1 MFLVKSLEHIVDD
14 EELSF
19 EGKQLAIV
27 LYNQM
32 LQKARC
38 DMTEKEMA
46 DITGLNEDEIKKQ
59 ISILREKE
67 YLVGPNM
74 AL

>member
-1 MFLVKSLEHIVDD
+1 MFLVQSLDKIMSD
-14 EELSF
+14 ETLSF
-19 EGKQLAIV
+19 KDKQLVIV

-38 DMTEKEMA
+38 DMTEKKLSE
-46 DITGLNEDEIKKQ
+46 ITGIDEKDIQ
-59 ISILREKE
+59 RQLITLREKE